1 MTPFASRWWRQG
13 RGKPA
18 LALIGA
24 LVFLVA
30 TVAAQ
35 PATPARQVTL
45 FGIMATPGSTEI
57 DRKLATVS
65 GQLRRLLP
73 NHGFRLLDVRS
84 KRLEPGQSVACK
96 LGDGFVAETK
106 LVDPLDGNGKIQL
119 RCELRRHDQEQFAT
133 LVTTPPNQLFFCEK
147 RLDNGSRMLI
157 GIGARYR

>member
-1 MTPFASRWWRQG
+1 MMPSARRWCG
-13 RGKPA
+13 RGVGTSA
-18 LALIGA
+18 LALIAVLG
-24 LVFLVA
+24 FLTA
-30 TVAAQ
+30 SDGAQ
-35 PATPARQVTL
+35 PWTEARQVTL
-45 FGIMATPGSTEI
+45 FGIVATPGSRAI
-57 DRKLATVS
+57 DPKLASVS

-73 NHGFRLLDVRS
+73 DHGFRLLDVRS

-147 RLDNGSRMLI
+147 RLNDGSRILI
-157 GIGARYR
+157 GVGAR